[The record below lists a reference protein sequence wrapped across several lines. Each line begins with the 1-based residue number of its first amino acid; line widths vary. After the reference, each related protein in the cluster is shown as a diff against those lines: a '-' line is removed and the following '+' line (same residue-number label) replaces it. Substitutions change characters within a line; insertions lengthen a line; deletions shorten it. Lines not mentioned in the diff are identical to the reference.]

1 MTISKDVI
9 NDLMPLYL
17 AGEASPGTRRLV
29 EEYLRDHPG
38 ELPAT
43 DALTLPDA
51 GPSAN
56 AEMAALDR
64 TRKLYHRRTTAL
76 AWAIAA
82 SYSVFSFRFGSK
94 GLSFVLFRDLP
105 MAAWALLAAAAAL
118 WIYFLHLHRRWVS
131 TGLAGAS
138 PASVALWLAGG
149 AVATLPFAFVISYQF
164 GFDDV
169 RALCVAGA
177 VAGLAIKESIHR

>member
-17 AGEASPGTRRLV
+17 AGEARPGSRRLV
-29 EEYLRDHPG
+29 EAYLRDHPG
-38 ELPAT
+38 ELPAA
-43 DALTLPDA
+43 DALSLPDA
-51 GPSAN
+51 GPSAI

-82 SYSVFSFRFGSK
+82 SFSVFSFRFNSQ
-94 GLSFVLFRDLP
+94 GLQFILFRDLP
-105 MAAWALLAAAAAL
+105 AAAWVLLAVAAGL
-118 WIYFLHLHRRWVS
+118 WIYFFLLHRRWVS
-131 TGLAGAS
+131 TGLA
-138 PASVALWLAGG
+138 PAAPVRAVVWLIGG
-149 AVATLPFAFVISYQF
+149 ALATFPYAFVISYQF

-177 VAGLAIKESIHR
+177 FAGLAIGRSLHR